1 MIDFLTILTVYD
13 TIVIVELSSVS
24 VILVSYP
31 GGTMTS
37 LLKMERQQ
45 LILETVRD
53 TRQVTVDDLS
63 LRFGVSEVTVRR
75 DLREMDAQGV
85 LRRAHGGAVAA
96 VSELPEPPVVQRM
109 AEAENCKESIGRA
122 AARLVS
128 DGGSVF
134 IGSGSTTAHVARN
147 LMNHQRLTVVTNAL
161 NVATELAAA
170 VGVTVVVT
178 GGIMRPSELS
188 LVGHITDQALR
199 EVRVDKA
206 IMGMRAISLE
216 AGLTNDYLPEVLT
229 DRTIIEMAPELI
241 VVADHTKFGKV
252 ASAYVASVDRMTTLV
267 TDADTDPE
275 TLTQLRKMGIRVIV
289 AERAGKGNR

>member
-1 MIDFLTILTVYD
+1 MA
-13 TIVIVELSSVS
+13 
-24 VILVSYP
+24 
-31 GGTMTS
+31 S

-45 LILETVRD
+45 LILETVRE
-53 TRQVTVDDLS
+53 TRQITVDDLS
-63 LRFGVSEVTVRR
+63 QRFNVSEVTIRR
-75 DLREMDAQGV
+75 DLREMDGQGV

-96 VSELPEPPVVQRM
+96 ISELPEPPVVQRM
-109 AEAENCKESIGRA
+109 AETENCKACIGRS

-128 DGGSVF
+128 EGDSVF

-147 LMNHQRLTVVTNAL
+147 LMNHQGLTVVTNAL

-178 GGIMRPSELS
+178 GGVMRASELS

-199 EVRVDKA
+199 EVRVDKV

-241 VVADHTKFGKV
+241 VVADHSKFGKV
-252 ASAYVASVDRMTTLV
+252 ASAYVANVDRMTTLV
-267 TDADTDPE
+267 TDADADPE
-275 TLTQLRKMGIRVIV
+275 TLTQLRKIGIRVIV
-289 AERAGKGNR
+289 TEASRKGNR